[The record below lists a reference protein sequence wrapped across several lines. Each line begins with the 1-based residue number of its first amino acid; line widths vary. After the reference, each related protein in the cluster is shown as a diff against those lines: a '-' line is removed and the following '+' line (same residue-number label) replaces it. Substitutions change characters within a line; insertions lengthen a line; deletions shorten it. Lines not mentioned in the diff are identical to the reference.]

1 VKEKT
6 SVGEKQSDEAY
17 RIVGGL
23 GSPYSMKMRAL
34 FRYRRLPF
42 IWQPVGPDT
51 EAALKQVKAPVIPV
65 IRYPDG
71 AWRNDSTPM
80 ILELEARHAERSVMP
95 TDPADAFL
103 ACLLEDMADEWA
115 TKLMFHYRWFYE
127 EDQEALSTW
136 LAFDRLR
143 GGGRPGIKAF
153 ADQFRARQIGR
164 MALVGCT
171 PGNAPLIEETMRRL
185 AAIIEAQV
193 AERPFWF
200 GSRPSLAEFGWMGQF
215 SQLISDPTP
224 NRLLRRT
231 APLTVRWLMQ
241 MDDLSGVEGQWRQA
255 GEPRQPIVEQMLAF
269 AGEVYF
275 PFLLANERAVRAGA
289 ETFSFSA
296 LGLPYEQGAFKY
308 QVKCLDAL
316 RARFAGLPSSAQSEL
331 KPSLER
337 TACLAALRA

>member
-1 VKEKT
+1 MDRAEPN
-6 SVGEKQSDEAY
+6 EPY
-17 RIVGGL
+17 LIVGGL

-34 FRYRRLPF
+34 FRYRRLSF
-42 IWQPVGPDT
+42 IWQPLGPDT

-71 AWRNDSTPM
+71 VWRNDSTPM
-80 ILELEARHAERSVMP
+80 IFELEQRHTERSVVP
-95 TDPADAFL
+95 AEPADAFL
-103 ACLLEDMADEWA
+103 ACLFEDMADEWA

-143 GGGRPGIKAF
+143 GGGRDGIQAF
-153 ADQFRARQIGR
+153 ADQFRARQVGR

-171 PGNAPLIEETMRRL
+171 PGNAPLIEETTRRL

-193 AERPFWF
+193 ADQPFWF
-200 GSRPSLAEFGWMGQF
+200 GSRPSLAEFSWMGQF
-215 SQLISDPTP
+215 SQLVTDPTP

-241 MDDLSGVEGQWRQA
+241 MDDLSGVEGSWRPA
-255 GEPRQPIVEQMLAF
+255 DEPHQPIVEQMLAF

-289 ETFSFSA
+289 TTFSFTA
-296 LGLPYEQGAFKY
+296 FGMPYEQGAFKY
-308 QVKCLDAL
+308 QVRCLQAL
-316 RARFAGLPSSAQSEL
+316 RERFVELPSAARAEL
-331 KPSLER
+331 TPLLDH
-337 TACLAALRA
+337 TACLAALIPRQTS